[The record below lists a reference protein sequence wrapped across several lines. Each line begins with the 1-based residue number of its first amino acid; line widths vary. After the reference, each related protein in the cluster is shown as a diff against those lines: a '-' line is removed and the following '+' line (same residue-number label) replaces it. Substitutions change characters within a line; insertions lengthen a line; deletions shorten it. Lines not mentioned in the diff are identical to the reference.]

1 MRTPASLVRIN
12 QSLQPCALREGLAPV
27 QHLLHTLG
35 ESFSLHGSI
44 TRRTVSSLV
53 AADRL
58 LHLPDVAFAAID
70 HLLKHFDDA
79 LIMGEADDPSQLL
92 HSRPHVGDN
101 FLIHGA

>member
-1 MRTPASLVRIN
+1 MRTPASLVRIK

-35 ESFSLHGSI
+35 ESFSLDGSI

-70 HLLKHFDDA
+70 HLLEHFDDA
-79 LIMGEADDPSQLL
+79 LVLGEAADPS
-92 HSRPHVGDN
+92 HVTSSPPPVGVTCS
-101 FLIHGA
+101 